1 MKISLITYPESIED
15 IPQIETQLTALAK
28 AITDYWQPIKTWSQ
42 ITLIISQQG
51 ANLATGTTV
60 LIAAIMIFILFE
72 TRRQKQA
79 NQKVLQKLSETNKQ
93 MIDSI
98 RKTEAKALPTLN
110 NIART
115 HQETTGQQISEQ
127 QLLDKLVELE
137 KTGTVKSTIT
147 SQNDEPIQTW
157 KTHLF

>member
-1 MKISLITYPESIED
+1 
-15 IPQIETQLTALAK
+15 
-28 AITDYWQPIKTWSQ
+28 
-42 ITLIISQQG
+42 
-51 ANLATGTTV
+51 
-60 LIAAIMIFILFE
+60 
-72 TRRQKQA
+72 
-79 NQKVLQKLSETNKQ
+79 